1 MKKLPARRKTPAKAF
16 MPVYEPWSR
25 ERIAPAIGLVV
36 KPPNDENK
44 NNKPVLYP
52 ISGKGE
58 IFTTNAAARE
68 T

>member
-1 MKKLPARRKTPAKAF
+1 
-16 MPVYEPWSR
+16 
-25 ERIAPAIGLVV
+25 LVV

-44 NNKPVLYP
+44 KRRPVLYP

-58 IFTTNAAARE
+58 ILTTMAAARE